1 MRRDEDLYER
11 KIEEMI
17 SVYRK
22 VAPECWTQKQA
33 FERVV
38 NHPASGFFILPQT
51 ACNVVRNMYWGR
63 SDHIRRR
70 SGNQARMYEEIYRRI
85 MEKSQKPEYSGMSLV
100 GLCTIVVDEPAP
112 EFYMS
117 VDSFR
122 NVFSREK
129 AKLRMRYENRRKP

>member
-85 MEKSQKPEYSGMSLV
+85 MEKSQKPEYSGMSLM

-129 AKLRMRYENRRKP
+129 AKLRMKYENRRKP